1 MLSFWL
7 SSVSGLSNSRTAP
20 LFRTITRSALRMVC
34 TRCWV
39 DRRSC
44 CVWWAGQPRYPVLP
58 QPGGGHYASAPP
70 PFLFSGSSDR
80 PEANYVAKDKLELL
94 FSFPEC

>member
-1 MLSFWL
+1 M
-7 SSVSGLSNSRTAP
+7 
-20 LFRTITRSALRMVC
+20 
-34 TRCWV
+34 
-39 DRRSC
+39 
-44 CVWWAGQPRYPVLP
+44 WWEGQPRYPVLP